1 MNKIFKEELSS
12 TLMAS
17 RISIPRLFSHPYRY
31 IVLILYIDFRRD
43 VQVKVR
49 LSPVLETILLKP
61 SWERTEQDLE
71 ELTWLMSRLK
81 CFSQYTPYTLRELSR
96 ILGYEAFEKG
106 RVVIRQGDP
115 GLSFYFVVSG
125 TVNVEVNEHE
135 VDARTGKR
143 RSHIVGEL
151 HAGASF
157 GELALLHNTS
167 RKATIVCKTSCQFL
181 RVDKE
186 DFNMVLR
193 KKYQQEID
201 NRLAHLRKQ
210 PKFHGWSEA
219 DLAMA
224 AETSKLVE
232 YPADSVIL
240 QDMET
245 QLDDVYF
252 ITKGE
257 CYIAKTFDLLY
268 QLRRDNS
275 MRIMMPP
282 SLIGRRAVTVI
293 DESDALSLAQSKTTW
308 THHGA
313 SILDYMSAE
322 EISYLVAGRRK
333 RYQPIRAVKAL
344 VQLRVLGSGDFFGV
358 GEYLTESRV
367 ITTKKVHI

>member
-1 MNKIFKEELSS
+1 
-12 TLMAS
+12 
-17 RISIPRLFSHPYRY
+17 
-31 IVLILYIDFRRD
+31 
-43 VQVKVR
+43 
-49 LSPVLETILLKP
+49 
-61 SWERTEQDLE
+61 
-71 ELTWLMSRLK
+71 
-81 CFSQYTPYTLRELSR
+81 
-96 ILGYEAFEKG
+96 
-106 RVVIRQGDP
+106 
-115 GLSFYFVVSG
+115 
-125 TVNVEVNEHE
+125 
-135 VDARTGKR
+135 
-143 RSHIVGEL
+143 
-151 HAGASF
+151 
-157 GELALLHNTS
+157 
-167 RKATIVCKTSCQFL
+167 
-181 RVDKE
+181 
-186 DFNMVLR
+186 
-193 KKYQQEID
+193 
-201 NRLAHLRKQ
+201 
-210 PKFHGWSEA
+210 
-219 DLAMA
+219 
-224 AETSKLVE
+224 
-232 YPADSVIL
+232 
-240 QDMET
+240 MET

-367 ITTKKVHI
+367 ITTKKVECLLVSRLAFIKHDQGVSLEELKREANSLLPSTGTVYRKLVQDNRWNAYKKSIVTDIIGRRSSNRNKTHASTYDAPGHLAQRKCSTDMPIVSD